1 MSGFQVPS
9 EVGALKQVLVHRPDR
24 SLRRLTPS
32 TARTYLF
39 DQVLWVKKAREDHDV
54 FVDTMR
60 ERGVEVLYFGDL
72 LSETLEDPE
81 AREWLLGQQI
91 TTRRY
96 GAEAGDVRESLLE
109 LDSELLTGHLVGGM
123 MLRELPFKLKGL
135 LGRKLHNEDFVLP
148 PLPNHLFMRDSSFWI
163 FDGVSISS
171 MASPARRPETLN
183 MEAIYRFHRLFA
195 SSRIRRWLGD
205 GDGIWTDATIEGGDV
220 LVIGEGCVLIGM
232 GERTTAQAVEL
243 LAKRLFAE
251 ETVHVVIAAELPEE
265 RAYMHLDTV
274 FTMVDRD
281 AVCAFPSVVDPMRV
295 WSIRPDGGELEVR
308 EESGLIDALSACLGR
323 DLRIITTGGDDYQAE
338 REQWEDGNNV
348 LTLSPGVVM
357 AYDRNVATNT
367 KLRKEGIE
375 VITIPGSELG
385 KGRGGARCMSC
396 PILRDA

>member
-1 MSGFQVPS
+1 MVAS
-9 EVGALKQVLVHRPDR
+9 EVGTLRRVIVHRPDR

-32 TARTYLF
+32 TVRTYLF

-72 LSETLEDPE
+72 LSQTLEDPE
-81 AREWLLGQQI
+81 ARGWLLGQRI
-91 TTRRY
+91 TSRRY
-96 GAEAGDVRESLLE
+96 GAEADDVRASLAE
-109 LDSELLTGHLVGGM
+109 MDSDLLTGHLVGGM
-123 MLRELPFKLKGL
+123 SLRELPFRLKGL
-135 LGRKLHNEDFVLP
+135 LGKKLHPDDFVLP

-163 FDGVSISS
+163 QEGVSISS

-183 MEAIYRFHRLFA
+183 MEVIYRFHRTFA
-195 SSRIRRWLGD
+195 STRIRRWVGE
-205 GDGIWTDATIEGGDV
+205 GDGIRAGSTIEGGDV
-220 LVIGEGCVLIGM
+220 LMIGEGCVLIGM

-243 LAKRLFAE
+243 LAKRLLAD
-251 ETVHVVIAAELPEE
+251 ETATRVIAAELPEE

-281 AVCAFPSVVDPMRV
+281 AVCAFPTVVDSLRV
-295 WSIRPDGGELEVR
+295 WSIEAEGDELRVR
-308 EESGLIDALSACLGR
+308 EEDGLIAALSGHLGR
-323 DLRIITTGGDDYQAE
+323 ELRVVTTGGDDYQAE

-348 LTLSPGVVM
+348 LTLEPGVVI

-367 KLRKEGIE
+367 KLRKAGIE
-375 VITIPGSELG
+375 VLTIPGSELG
-385 KGRGGARCMSC
+385 KGRGGARCMTC